1 MTKKTYANSYLIP
14 STKKNGKFEKKNLMR
29 TTSIKNV
36 NIREVFPLTP
46 LTPRPQRW
54 RIISAT

>member
-1 MTKKTYANSYLIP
+1 
-14 STKKNGKFEKKNLMR
+14 
-29 TTSIKNV
+29 V